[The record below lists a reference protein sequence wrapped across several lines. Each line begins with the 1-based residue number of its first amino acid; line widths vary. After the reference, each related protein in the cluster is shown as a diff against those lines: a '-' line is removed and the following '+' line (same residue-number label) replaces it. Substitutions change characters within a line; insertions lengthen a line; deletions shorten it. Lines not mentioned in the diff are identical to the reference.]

1 MEMNLEEAYFANG
14 GPENS
19 VELTFQ
25 GATQVVGTSSVVLL
39 VLTDGEQRRQIT
51 ILSDKA
57 AERELLL
64 RKGDVAVRRE
74 LLPEVM
80 CAVFPEM
87 CAENFHLY
95 IYGVDDGRYLVL
107 LVDRKTLDMIPIRI
121 SDAILL
127 SQVARLSILINRRLF
142 EQQSVPFDATSR
154 RMALPLNTLSME
166 MLRKTLDKA
175 VAAENYEMASMV
187 KEEMEKRRRQS
198 SNTENSEQ

>member
-14 GPENS
+14 APEDS

>member
-14 GPENS
+14 GPEDG

-25 GATQVVGTSSVVLL
+25 GATQVVGMSSVVLL
-39 VLTDGEQRRQIT
+39 VLTDDEQRRQIT

-64 RKGDVAVRRE
+64 RKGDATVTRE
-74 LLPEVM
+74 LLPEVL

-107 LVDRKTLDMIPIRI
+107 LVDRKTLDMTPIRI

-166 MLRKTLDKA
+166 MLSKTLDKA